1 MEHQERDQF
10 SELLD
15 LLSLD
20 NITFARNFRLV
31 RGLDYYSGTCFEV
44 KMGQGSQNT
53 LLAGGRYD
61 QLARSFGSAAPVP
74 AVGWALGLDRCALQL
89 DPPIKPITE
98 CVGIVAMLF
107 GSEK

>member
-44 KMGQGSQNT
+44 KMGQGS
-53 LLAGGRYD
+53 
-61 QLARSFGSAAPVP
+61 
-74 AVGWALGLDRCALQL
+74 
-89 DPPIKPITE
+89 
-98 CVGIVAMLF
+98 
-107 GSEK
+107 